1 MLTHL
6 WYAGG
11 FAAKIRLFMDRRGI
25 DGSIYTGFMGD
36 IR

>member
-11 FAAKIRLFMDRRGI
+11 LRRRGLFMDRRGI